1 MPPPETSSASAW
13 RTGISIGQQQQRL
26 PPPQQPPQTAE
37 DRGGSA
43 PTDGDA
49 AYVQGLVMDMVGAPR
64 SSLAAVAGAAAAA
77 AAAAPLPS
85 ELPPPPPPDP
95 HLIMGH
101 PEGAHHP
108 GNPHTT
114 PRKQRTPLPVLGG
127 SQGGATKR
135 RRSGE
140 DDGAGMLCTAAGSFE
155 GELFQVLAEPVVQHG
170 VAAAAGGALGV
181 CPSMAATDAV
191 MAGEA
196 GVHGLGIQQ
205 EDVEEDDDDNEML
218 LNRGPS
224 PSTVEAV
231 QHLVQMDIGGMNDH
245 EDHGGMFLA
254 SCCGGAST
262 AAGPVGVT
270 GGGATTE
277 DILGSMPLGGTDAI
291 SRGILSQ
298 HGVAHAVG
306 EPSLHSSVDDDG
318 VGAGGSGGGGG
329 DDSGQNTLVGA
340 GGRQVVP
347 PPWSSR
353 PPPPCAPPPLQPQ
366 LQLQGGGGP
375 AGLGS
380 SSSRGPPPPPRS
392 PFSASGGRRPPNR
405 LAMDPGSYG
414 PGTAA
419 APPRRGRAGV
429 KATLTSHGG
438 GAGGGGSRAERKR
451 PLQSGEVRGSG
462 GVHSIRTATEE
473 VLTASED
480 GVVVCTMK
488 RYGETQG
495 LAIVATNKPPSRPA
509 LDAGTKCRAELEFPP
524 AVWHEELQISVL
536 HCLPQPLDA
545 HAAHPEGT
553 AQVRVVDTMAFV
565 PARLPLQPK
574 PTEAQVQRTLMLLRR
589 CVVTMVTHTHNII
602 ADCRRLWPMPCPR
615 ARYFS
620 AGGQKTIICARCVT
634 ACCVRRSEDLLAKV
648 PF

>member
-1 MPPPETSSASAW
+1 MQPENAGRAPSPLLMGPDINSWNTGMLGEAMGGGVAGPSIIASQRTPSPLLVLGLANARGGGLTGTAGGMGAGAVSAASVHATAQAMPPPETSSASAW

-49 AYVQGLVMDMVGAPR
+49 AYVQGLGMDVVGAPR
-64 SSLAAVAGAAAAA
+64 SSLAAVAGAAAA

-155 GELFQVLAEPVVQHG
+155 GELFQVPAEPVMQHG

-205 EDVEEDDDDNEML
+205 QDEEEDDDADNEML
-218 LNRGPS
+218 MNRGPS

-254 SCCGGAST
+254 SCSGGAST
-262 AAGPVGVT
+262 AAAGVT

-318 VGAGGSGGGGG
+318 VGAGGGGGGG
-329 DDSGQNTLVGA
+329 GQNTLA
-340 GGRQVVP
+340 AAGRQVP

-353 PPPPCAPPPLQPQ
+353 PPQPGAPPLRSRSSSYRVGAGQVALAAAAAAAEARPRPRARRSRPREVAAPPP
-366 LQLQGGGGP
+366 
-375 AGLGS
+375 
-380 SSSRGPPPPPRS
+380 
-392 PFSASGGRRPPNR
+392 
-405 LAMDPGSYG
+405 
-414 PGTAA
+414 
-419 APPRRGRAGV
+419 
-429 KATLTSHGG
+429 
-438 GAGGGGSRAERKR
+438 
-451 PLQSGEVRGSG
+451 
-462 GVHSIRTATEE
+462 
-473 VLTASED
+473 TAS
-480 GVVVCTMK
+480 
-488 RYGETQG
+488 
-495 LAIVATNKPPSRPA
+495 P
-509 LDAGTKCRAELEFPP
+509 
-524 AVWHEELQISVL
+524 W
-536 HCLPQPLDA
+536 
-545 HAAHPEGT
+545 
-553 AQVRVVDTMAFV
+553 
-565 PARLPLQPK
+565 
-574 PTEAQVQRTLMLLRR
+574 
-589 CVVTMVTHTHNII
+589 
-602 ADCRRLWPMPCPR
+602 
-615 ARYFS
+615 
-620 AGGQKTIICARCVT
+620 
-634 ACCVRRSEDLLAKV
+634 
-648 PF
+648 